1 MSSTPPRI
9 AGPSTK
15 DCWTLRRLFHMKLRE
30 ETLEFTQE
38 EPEVQRNP
46 LPNHKG
52 KGVVAVVIHGNPIE
66 A

>member
-9 AGPSTK
+9 AGPFVGFFTRK
-15 DCWTLRRLFHMKLRE
+15 RE
-30 ETLEFTQE
+30 ETLELTQK
-38 EPEVQRNP
+38 EPKVQRNP

-52 KGVVAVVIHGNPIE
+52 KGVVAVVIYENP